1 MSEYKKDGENLTNID
16 FDSLKDEQTV
26 LLSQQGNSRATDYIL
41 NKYTNFV
48 RAKARTYYLTGGDKE
63 DIIQEGMIGLF
74 KAVRDFKSNSASFR
88 SFAELCITRQIIT
101 AVKTSTRLKHK
112 PLSNYI
118 SLSKPVYD
126 GDDEKTLMDIFIVN
140 NKIDPEE
147 IMINKER
154 ITALENKATELL
166 SKFELTVFLQYIE
179 GFTYSKIAK
188 NLGKSEKSID
198 NALQRIKKKIEKYFE
213 EEF

>member
-1 MSEYKKDGENLTNID
+1 MSEYKKDGENSTNID

>member
-1 MSEYKKDGENLTNID
+1 
-16 FDSLKDEQTV
+16 
-26 LLSQQGNSRATDYIL
+26 
-41 NKYTNFV
+41 
-48 RAKARTYYLTGGDKE
+48 
-63 DIIQEGMIGLF
+63 
-74 KAVRDFKSNSASFR
+74 
-88 SFAELCITRQIIT
+88 
-101 AVKTSTRLKHK
+101 
-112 PLSNYI
+112 
-118 SLSKPVYD
+118 
-126 GDDEKTLMDIFIVN
+126 
-140 NKIDPEE
+140 
-147 IMINKER
+147 MINKER